1 MKPASKIFFIGLV
14 LGLALLAAGCQ
25 GKSVGQVLWPDLYDP
40 YYQLTDQ
47 WSRSGVIRMGLESE
61 IRFVALLKSKPWR
74 EAYVLRHASLQ
85 GLSPREAEKML
96 ADQMQAH
103 VQGLDIILAA
113 TSTYPEHARITHR
126 TSPWKVFLQD
136 QEGRKIEA
144 LEIRPMKWSR
154 LELEAYF
161 PAYRQ
166 WQNYYAV
173 RFPAEVKAPVK
184 LIVTG
189 PPGRTVLV
197 WDEFQ

>member
-1 MKPASKIFFIGLV
+1 MKPASKIFLTGLV
-14 LGLALLAAGCQ
+14 LVLALLATGCQ
-25 GKSVGQVLWPDLYDP
+25 DKSVGQVLWPDLYDP
-40 YYQLTDQ
+40 YFQLTDQ

-61 IRFVALLKSKPWR
+61 IRFIALLKSKPWR
-74 EAYVLRHASLQ
+74 QAYVQRYASLQ
-85 GLSPREAEKML
+85 GLSRQEAEKML

-103 VQGLDIILAA
+103 AQGLDVILAA

-126 TSPWKVFLQD
+126 TSRWEVFLQD

-166 WQNYYAV
+166 WQNYYTV
-173 RFPAEVKAPVK
+173 RFPAEVKTPVT